1 MRGKERKLNIKAIF
15 IGWLVDTVG
24 TVIAG
29 FIIGIIAAVFL
40 AAKGL
45 GADQIA
51 EELSNSAAVQK
62 SSLFMGFTLTFIGGY
77 VAALIAKEDEIKHAV
92 LVGVLSLVS
101 SLVITAAMKQQD
113 PMLYLISLFVIPF
126 AVLGGYLRKT
136 TKKESKP
143 R

>member
-1 MRGKERKLNIKAIF
+1 MNNKRKINIKAIF

-40 AAKGL
+40 AAKDF

-62 SSLFMGFTLTFIGGY
+62 AAIFIEFTLTFIGGY

-101 SLVITAAMKQQD
+101 SLIITAAMQQQD
-113 PMLYLISLFVIPF
+113 PMMYLVSLFILPF
-126 AVLGGYLRKT
+126 AVLGGYLKKT
-136 TKKESKP
+136 TKKEDKVK
-143 R
+143 